1 MRTTVILLVVALA
14 CAAAFAGGPPAS
26 YTKNCQSC
34 HGADGTPS
42 AAGAKM
48 GAPVLGSADVQK
60 LTDDQLSK
68 AILTSEGHAKFPHN
82 YSTKGLTA
90 DDAKQ
95 ITAFIRTLKK

>member
-1 MRTTVILLVVALA
+1 MRITVILLIIALST
-14 CAAAFAGGPPAS
+14 AAFAAPPAS
-26 YTKNCQSC
+26 YVKNCQSC

-48 GAPVLGSADVQK
+48 GAPAFKDVQK
-60 LTDDQLSK
+60 LSDDQLSK

-82 YSTKGLTA
+82 YSAKGLTA

-95 ITAFIRTLKK
+95 IVAFIRTLK

>member
-1 MRTTVILLVVALA
+1 MRITVILLVVALT
-14 CAAAFAGGPPAS
+14 CTAAFAGGPPAS

-42 AAGAKM
+42 PMGAKM

-68 AILTSEGHAKFPHN
+68 AILTSEGHVKFPHN
-82 YSTKGLTA
+82 YSTKGLSA

-95 ITAFIRTLKK
+95 IVAFIRSLKK